1 MAFSYLIPL
10 SEAEETVEQFEA
22 ATLPDWAWTHE
33 AHLICALSVL
43 SRFGIDNA
51 PKEMRQRIMHYNEA
65 IGKINSDT
73 SGYHETVTVFWLKAV
88 WDYLSEDEKIDF
100 NQDTIDKLLSS
111 IDLANRNLFLKV
123 YSKERVLSTEARQQY
138 VAPDLSEK
146 GIFTEGSF

>member
-1 MAFSYLIPL
+1 MAFSFLVPL
-10 SEAEETVEQFEA
+10 AEATETVEQFEA

-51 PKEMRQRIMHYNEA
+51 PKEMRQRIMRYNEA
-65 IGKINSDT
+65 VGKINSDT

-88 WDYLSEDEKIDF
+88 WDYLSVEGKVAF
-100 NQDTIDKLLSS
+100 NQEALDKLLSS

-123 YSKERVLSTEARQQY
+123 YSKERVLSMEARKQY
-138 VAPDLSEK
+138 VAPDLPEK
-146 GIFTEGSF
+146 RVFTEGSF

>member
-43 SRFGIDNA
+43 SRFGMADA
-51 PKEMRQRIMHYNEA
+51 PREMRQRITRYNEA
-65 IGKINSDT
+65 VGKINSDT

-88 WDYLSEDEKIDF
+88 REYLSKDEKIYFD
-100 NQDTIDKLLSS
+100 QDTIDKLLSS

-123 YSKERVLSTEARQQY
+123 YSKERVLSTEARKHN
-138 VAPDLSEK
+138 VAPDLPEK
-146 GIFTEGSF
+146 LIFTEGSF